1 MKQKKTNRFLTVLLG
16 TLVAAVIFVP
26 PTTAF
31 EKAEINAEIEAMRA
45 EIEANGYT
53 FTVGMNP
60 AMNYPMEQLCNLRRD
75 LDSPETHRYET
86 VPGAAV
92 NRAAA
97 EAELPYSYIGY
108 YTSVKGAGAC
118 GGSWAFAALGTME
131 AMILKTDGIEVDLSE
146 QQLISCN
153 PWGWGCNGG
162 LWPNDMLVDPGVIL
176 ESCFPYVAMDI
187 PCEHD
192 CPIVYQL
199 QGWAFLE
206 ADYVVPSVET
216 IKQAILTYGAVQVG
230 VYVDRF
236 FQAYTGGV
244 LNKCRKN
251 VNYTNHAVILCGW
264 DDGKG
269 AWLLKNSWGT
279 AWGENGFMW
288 IAYNCNR
295 VGEGANVLIY

>member
-1 MKQKKTNRFLTVLLG
+1 MKPKMKKWFLGVLLG
-16 TLVAAVIFVP
+16 ALVCAVIFVP
-26 PTTAF
+26 PMPAF
-31 EKAEINAEIEAMRA
+31 EKTKICVDIDAMRA
-45 EIEANGYT
+45 EIDANGYT
-53 FTVGMNP
+53 FNVGLNP
-60 AMNYPMEQLCNLRRD
+60 ALNYEPEQLCGLRFD
-75 LDSPETHRYET
+75 LETPEARRYEI
-86 VPGAAV
+86 VPGVAV
-92 NRAAA
+92 DRAAA

-118 GGSWAFAALGTME
+118 GGSWAFSALGTME

-162 LWPNDMLVDPGVIL
+162 FWPNDMLVDPGVIL

-187 PCEHD
+187 PCEHA

-216 IKQAILTYGAVQVG
+216 IKQAILTYGAVQAG
-230 VYVDRF
+230 VYVEKF
-236 FQAYTGGV
+236 FMAYTGGV
-244 LNKCRKN
+244 FNKCKRRA
-251 VNYTNHAVILCGW
+251 NYTNHAVILCGW
-264 DDGKG
+264 DDLKG

-279 AWGENGFMW
+279 GWGEAGFMW
-288 IAYNCNR
+288 ISYNCNR